1 MKYYQIDEN
10 IARTAHY
17 MVHMGEYKQNS
28 ATDSYRAAVD
38 EAAVLVE
45 KQKSK
50 VSPYY
55 HEKLDS
61 LLDCYARRL
70 SELDK
75 LEAAR
80 VAPIDST
87 KFDGGEIVK
96 NAELNRLQIVFDEI
110 PGEEIRDELKRNGF
124 RWSPS
129 NQAWQRQLTP
139 NAEAAA
145 RRIFCID

>member
-17 MVHMGEYKQNS
+17 MVHMEEYKQNS

-55 HEKLDS
+55 H
-61 LLDCYARRL
+61 
-70 SELDK
+70 
-75 LEAAR
+75 
-80 VAPIDST
+80 
-87 KFDGGEIVK
+87 
-96 NAELNRLQIVFDEI
+96 
-110 PGEEIRDELKRNGF
+110 
-124 RWSPS
+124 
-129 NQAWQRQLTP
+129 
-139 NAEAAA
+139 
-145 RRIFCID
+145 